1 MPVLSIMP
9 PVGIWKMEESID
21 EMWSLLQRKEWYKPE
36 FGRLKTEQ
44 RQKEWLATRLLLK
57 EMLGH
62 EAIVHH
68 HPGGAPFLSEAEN
81 KQISISHTKDFVA
94 IMLSS
99 DITQAA
105 GIDIEYR
112 SGRVRKV
119 RSRFLNAEEEQFID
133 PTHETEHLLVCW
145 CAKETLYKIINRQEV
160 DFCRHLHIRPFSYAG
175 QGDLAIFETCSES
188 ARHVVLQYRVE
199 EDFVIT
205 WVKNP

>member
-1 MPVLSIMP
+1 MSVLSIVP
-9 PVGIWKMEESID
+9 PVGIWKMEETTE
-21 EMWSLLQRKEWYKPE
+21 EMWSFLQHTAWYQLE
-36 FGRLKTEQ
+36 FSRLKAEQ

-62 EAIVHH
+62 EAIIHH
-68 HPGGAPFLSEAEN
+68 HPNGAPFLSETEK

-94 IMLSS
+94 IMLT
-99 DITQAA
+99 DVTHIA

-133 PTHETEHLLVCW
+133 PAHETEHLLICW

-160 DFCRHLHIRPFSYAG
+160 DFCRHLHIQPFSYAE
-175 QGDLAIFETCSES
+175 QGTLIAVDTCSES
-188 ARHVVLQYRVE
+188 PKHVVLQYRVE
-199 EDFVIT
+199 KDFVIT
-205 WVKNP
+205 WVKNS